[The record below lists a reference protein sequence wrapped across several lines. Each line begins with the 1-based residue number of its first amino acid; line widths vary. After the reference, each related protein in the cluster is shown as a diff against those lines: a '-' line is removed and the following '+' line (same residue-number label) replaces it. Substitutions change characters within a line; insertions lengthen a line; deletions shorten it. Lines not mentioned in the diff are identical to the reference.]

1 MDIKYLDKISGPEDI
16 KELNKKQL
24 NELAEEIR
32 EKMIDTVSHT
42 GGHLASN
49 LGVVELTIA
58 MHKCFNSPYD
68 HFIWDVGHQVYTH
81 KLLTGRYSKFDT
93 LRTSGG
99 ISGFPNPEESKHDVF
114 AAGHSGTSISAAY
127 GLSVADTLN
136 NKKSYT
142 VAVIGDGSFT
152 GGLVYEALNNAG
164 RSNTNLIVVLN
175 DNEMSISPNVG
186 AIAKYLAAIRT
197 KPVYYN
203 FKEDVQN
210 FLDAIPVVGEQMTLT
225 ARKIKR
231 ALKDRMYNSTFFE
244 DMGFSYMG
252 PIDGHDITALCK
264 AFESAKSF
272 DTPVLL
278 HINTKKGKGYDFAEM
293 NPSTFHGISKFD
305 IDTGE
310 TKSSGT
316 NYSEEFGKYLCK
328 YAEENK
334 DICAIT
340 AAMALGTGLKTFAK
354 RFPERFFDVGIAEE
368 FAVTYAGGLAAGGK
382 IPVFAVYSTFL
393 QRAYDEMVH
402 DVAMQNQ
409 KVILAVDRAG
419 LVGEDGRSHQG
430 ILDIAFLRSIPGTT
444 IYSPSS
450 YAEVGIALKK
460 AIDEDGKVVA
470 IRYPRGKE
478 GYLPKDFVPNDQ
490 DYKIYG
496 RIRTTKNPTPII
508 VTFGALFSQAIKAQ
522 EILKEK
528 GVDVV
533 VLKLNRI
540 WPIPEEAIKKLQ
552 NAKNVFFFEEGIK
565 SGGVGEA
572 FAAKLLSNGFKG
584 KYEHIAIENTFVHHA
599 KVAELLDELLLSA
612 DKMVEKILEKK

>member
-175 DNEMSISPNVG
+175 DNEMSISPTVG

-210 FLDAIPVVGEQMTLT
+210 FLNGIPVVGEQMTLT

-244 DMGFSYMG
+244 DMGFSYM
-252 PIDGHDITALCK
+252 
-264 AFESAKSF
+264 
-272 DTPVLL
+272 
-278 HINTKKGKGYDFAEM
+278 
-293 NPSTFHGISKFD
+293 
-305 IDTGE
+305 
-310 TKSSGT
+310 
-316 NYSEEFGKYLCK
+316 
-328 YAEENK
+328 
-334 DICAIT
+334 
-340 AAMALGTGLKTFAK
+340 
-354 RFPERFFDVGIAEE
+354 
-368 FAVTYAGGLAAGGK
+368 
-382 IPVFAVYSTFL
+382 
-393 QRAYDEMVH
+393 
-402 DVAMQNQ
+402 
-409 KVILAVDRAG
+409 
-419 LVGEDGRSHQG
+419 
-430 ILDIAFLRSIPGTT
+430 
-444 IYSPSS
+444 
-450 YAEVGIALKK
+450 
-460 AIDEDGKVVA
+460 
-470 IRYPRGKE
+470 
-478 GYLPKDFVPNDQ
+478 
-490 DYKIYG
+490 
-496 RIRTTKNPTPII
+496 
-508 VTFGALFSQAIKAQ
+508 
-522 EILKEK
+522 
-528 GVDVV
+528 
-533 VLKLNRI
+533 
-540 WPIPEEAIKKLQ
+540 
-552 NAKNVFFFEEGIK
+552 
-565 SGGVGEA
+565 
-572 FAAKLLSNGFKG
+572 
-584 KYEHIAIENTFVHHA
+584 
-599 KVAELLDELLLSA
+599 
-612 DKMVEKILEKK
+612 